1 MVTKMNN
8 TAINKFIYIRDV
20 SVLAN
25 DDADSDS
32 IVFPVS
38 SFRGAARLAAT
49 IFIIYW
55 EKPYQYAD
63 IDAGNCDNA
72 QVVISSETH
81 VALFETI
88 ANEIATGENAFI
100 VIGDNV
106 TSDYI
111 TGVSSVFSISSDVTD
126 D

>member
-1 MVTKMNN
+1 MKTNN
-8 TAINKFIYIRDV
+8 TDINKFIYIRNA

-25 DDADSDS
+25 DDSPSDS

-38 SFRGAARLAAT
+38 SFRGASRLAAT

-55 EKPYQYAD
+55 EKAYQYAD
-63 IDAGNCDNA
+63 TDAGNCDNA
-72 QVVISSETH
+72 QVVIPSETH

-100 VIGDNV
+100 VIGDNA
-106 TSDYI
+106 SSEYI
-111 TGVSSVFSISSDVTD
+111 TGVSSVFSVNLDVTD